1 MHASTAVIAAA
12 TQFLTFQTEIDVD
25 DNAPTLNMFRFH
37 FPKLFAELML
47 ARQQAGGFDVEPL
60 NYLHVPVAALS
71 VVGLVLALLFRRRL
85 KIAPQAAALCLVILL
100 ALAANAA
107 ICGVFA
113 HPADRYQSRLVLLAP
128 LAVTFLIVDWR
139 RTTRLS
145 LASADL
151 T

>member
-1 MHASTAVIAAA
+1 
-12 TQFLTFQTEIDVD
+12 
-25 DNAPTLNMFRFH
+25 
-37 FPKLFAELML
+37 
-47 ARQQAGGFDVEPL
+47 
-60 NYLHVPVAALS
+60 
-71 VVGLVLALLFRRRL
+71 
-85 KIAPQAAALCLVILL
+85 LL